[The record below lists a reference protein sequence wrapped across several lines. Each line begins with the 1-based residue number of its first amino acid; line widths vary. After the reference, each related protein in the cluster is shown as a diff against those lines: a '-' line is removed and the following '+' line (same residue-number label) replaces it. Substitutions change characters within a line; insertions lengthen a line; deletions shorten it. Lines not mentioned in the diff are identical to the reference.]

1 VSEWGKI
8 MKFRS
13 GILAV
18 ALASSAAL
26 ASANA
31 ADLYHGPD
39 AGGFKDGPVYVGVN
53 WSGAYAGVNG
63 GMGWSDRTDFL
74 DPTGAFGG
82 GQIGYNFQRG
92 PLVVGLEADIG
103 GAGVTDSAASN
114 TSSLDW
120 FGSVRGRV
128 GYALD
133 RALVYATGGYGY
145 GRVRNNAGSQTQD
158 GWVVGNGVEYKIT
171 PAWTARLEAQF
182 YDLSASSSIGPLGM
196 GAGSHTEFSALRV
209 GLNYFFGNGYEPMK

>member
-1 VSEWGKI
+1 
-8 MKFRS
+8 MKLRS
-13 GILAV
+13 GILAM
-18 ALASSAAL
+18 ALASTAAL

-31 ADLYHGPD
+31 ADMYRGPD
-39 AGGFKDGPVYVGVN
+39 AGGYKDGPVYVGVN

-63 GMGWSDRTDFL
+63 GFGWSDRTDFL

-92 PLVVGLEADIG
+92 PLVVGLEADFD
-103 GAGVTDSAASN
+103 GAGISDSAGGN
-114 TSSLDW
+114 KSSLDW
-120 FGSVRGRV
+120 FGSARGRI

-145 GRVRNNAGSQTQD
+145 GHVKNNAFSQTQD
-158 GWVVGNGVEYKIT
+158 GWVVGNGVEYKFT

-182 YDLSASSSIGPLGM
+182 YDLGASSTVGPLGM
-196 GAGSHTEFSALRV
+196 GAGTHTEFSTLRV